1 MISFHSIYP
10 LLILAATINHN
21 LNHCLPVICHQSLPL
36 ILMKTHVEVGSRMLA
51 SLGSNQSVWTW
62 IRQTKQAIDAFADW
76 GRFQLQKIFH
86 EVWGCMSLHYQTA
99 YIFCLIDTQ
108 NETVE
113 GLIPSIKLDQG
124 ALHTNIHDH
133 AHTDYKLQ
141 SQRLIA

>member
-1 MISFHSIYP
+1 MSK
-10 LLILAATINHN
+10 LAVAYLRVSTAT
-21 LNHCLPVICHQSLPL
+21 
-36 ILMKTHVEVGSRMLA
+36 
-51 SLGSNQSVWTW
+51 NQDGHGFD
-62 IRQTKQAIDAFADW
+62 RQKQAIDEFADL

-133 AHTDYKLQ
+133 AHTCLLYTSD
-141 SQRLIA
+141 AADE